1 MFVCVCVCLFHCLID
16 CFIVCLLINLYL
28 CICLYVFVYS
38 FILFGN
44 EDKRVGT
51 AESDLEQRPLGAD
64 LLVIS

>member
-1 MFVCVCVCLFHCLID
+1 MFVFVNSCLHVF
-16 CFIVCLLINLYL
+16 FLYL
-28 CICLYVFVYS
+28 KVFVYS